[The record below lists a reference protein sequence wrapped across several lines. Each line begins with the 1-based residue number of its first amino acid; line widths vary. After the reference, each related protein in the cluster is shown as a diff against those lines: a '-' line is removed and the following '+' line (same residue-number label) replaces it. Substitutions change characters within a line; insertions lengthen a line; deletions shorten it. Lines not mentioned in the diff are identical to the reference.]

1 VRLETLK
8 LGWKYFPQTFETLP
22 QSLKNSFL
30 KTKKLYGVLQVL
42 KKFTKLAHN
51 ECWRLKLIGW
61 QHWKSSVT
69 QGVGIYRWVSGA
81 ESAGD
86 ALGALVSKKELS
98 KSELFKHSIERCSFQ
113 FTYPW
118 RGAHTKLTSCTCFY
132 LALGR
137 SFFND
142 FLCSNIVIWKQ
153 HVEKRWRKHKPVC
166 HGSVAL
172 IVPKEYPFSLWDWHA
187 IFSFNLL
194 DVSTCCS
201 LLQFVAVCCSLFS
214 ISRNLS
220 TLLTQSTGGKKIRAP
235 FPVEFLHGK
244 RVGAFCECCMPGNT
258 LWAGHCPPLHLK
270 WLFIWGT
277 PHILGVTWRIR
288 VGYADP

>member
-1 VRLETLK
+1 MRLETLK

-201 LLQFVAVCCSLFS
+201 LLQFVAACFQFQETCLLFWHKALEEKKLGHLFQWNFSMAKGLGHSASAVCQVTPSEQGIALHYTSSGCLFEE
-214 ISRNLS
+214 R
-220 TLLTQSTGGKKIRAP
+220 LTS
-235 FPVEFLHGK
+235 
-244 RVGAFCECCMPGNT
+244 
-258 LWAGHCPPLHLK
+258 
-270 WLFIWGT
+270 
-277 PHILGVTWRIR
+277 
-288 VGYADP
+288 